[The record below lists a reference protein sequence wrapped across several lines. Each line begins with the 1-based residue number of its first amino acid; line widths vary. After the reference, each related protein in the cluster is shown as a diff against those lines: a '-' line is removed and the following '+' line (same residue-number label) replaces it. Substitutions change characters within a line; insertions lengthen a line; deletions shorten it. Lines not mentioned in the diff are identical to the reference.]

1 MIKFSLCVTHV
12 LYNVFTIKIN
22 LLKYKRFKSGRC
34 TYKNTGSSTLK
45 VLTISPCFYEKGNA
59 ALHFYCLAWLDRT
72 ASIVLVATEFTN
84 DTKRIGKK
92 STRRLALL

>member
-1 MIKFSLCVTHV
+1 MEGVRT
-12 LYNVFTIKIN
+12 KI
-22 LLKYKRFKSGRC
+22 LGQA
-34 TYKNTGSSTLK
+34 TLK
-45 VLTISPCFYEKGNA
+45 VLTISPCFYEKSNA